1 MSNPP
6 LFQVY
11 GVLIL
16 VQLIFGLH
24 YIMTD
29 LIVEKI
35 EGFEWTSIRI
45 LFAGILMF
53 LIYRN
58 KITYIPQRHEWGY
71 LVLLSCLGIV
81 INTGLFTKGL
91 ELTTPAHASLL
102 SCMIPVMTLVFAW
115 FLGYE
120 ALNRYKTLSLL
131 VAMSGALILLKIDD
145 LDISSDL
152 FLGDILVLINFSSF
166 ALFLVLS
173 KSRIEQYSPLGLT
186 VLVMCIGS
194 VLLLPLSVKGMYLN
208 YDVWLEQPWWFWC
221 AAIYSIVFAT
231 VIAYSLNYYAMAHV
245 EPSKVALFIYL
256 QPVVAGFVSISL
268 GRDEITPR
276 LVVSSLLILCGLYL
290 STIESS
296 SSPEISQ

>member
-1 MSNPP
+1 
-6 LFQVY
+6 
-11 GVLIL
+11 
-16 VQLIFGLH
+16 
-24 YIMTD
+24 MTD

-58 KITYIPQRHEWGY
+58 QITYIPQRHEWGY

-120 ALNRYKTLSLL
+120 TLNRYKTLSLL

-152 FLGDILVLINFSSF
+152 FLGDILVIINFSSF

-208 YDVWLEQPWWFWC
+208 YDVWLEQPWWVWG

-290 STIESS
+290 STIESI